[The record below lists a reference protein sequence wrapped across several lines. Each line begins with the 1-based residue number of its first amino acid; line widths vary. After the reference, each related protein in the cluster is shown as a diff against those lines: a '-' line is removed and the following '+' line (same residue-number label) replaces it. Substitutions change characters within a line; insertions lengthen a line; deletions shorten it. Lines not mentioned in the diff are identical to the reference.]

1 MMGNVYTKRYI
12 RRYMF
17 KIVEKKLLAENI
29 YRLRVEAPR
38 VARSALPGQFVIV
51 RTDEHGER
59 VPLTIADYDPSAGTV
74 TIVIQAIG
82 MSTRKMC
89 ALNEGDAVG
98 QPVGVC
104 QRADG

>member
-38 VARSALPGQFVIV
+38 VAR
-51 RTDEHGER
+51 T
-59 VPLTIADYDPSAGTV
+59 VPCPDS
-74 TIVIQAIG
+74 
-82 MSTRKMC
+82 S
-89 ALNEGDAVG
+89 
-98 QPVGVC
+98 
-104 QRADG
+104 